1 MCVVSRIERY
11 GNESV
16 RMVKTVME
24 IPVSYFDHVKKFH
37 NFKSSQEVIQIV
49 ISFLTVF
56 VLMVIY

>member
-37 NFKSSQEVIQIV
+37 NFKSSQEVI
-49 ISFLTVF
+49 
-56 VLMVIY
+56 